1 MEWYLLFSILLGGL
15 IGLMI
20 LGIPVFLSFVIIN
33 LVGIYF
39 LWGWNGILN
48 YSHALFSSIANFV
61 FFPIPMFILMGDI
74 IARSGVFVKVIET
87 LDMWI
92 GGVRGRLIF
101 LAIGAATIFAALSG
115 SAQGTAAM
123 LGALLLPEMYKRGYK
138 RYMAVGSCMSGA
150 LAQLIPPSA
159 FAVILGSLAQV
170 SIGKLLIG
178 GVLPGLV
185 TAGCYVAVTFLLLK
199 IDPEIAKDY
208 MPKKYPLKLKLKAV
222 AKNILPFGSI
232 MFLVTGLIFFGI
244 CAPTESAVLGVFG
257 SLIVIAIYKNFSWGI
272 LKESFENTLYIT
284 GMMLLIVAN
293 ALAFSQM
300 LAYSGASEGFCEFV
314 VNSFKLSPVTAVIIM
329 QIVYLVLGCFM
340 EQASIIMITFPI
352 FLPIIKALE
361 INEIW
366 FCILT
371 LMNMGIAMKS
381 PPFGLTLF
389 VIQGTAPK
397 GTTLRDIYLGAWV
410 FIFCDFLAMVI
421 VFLFPEIA
429 LLLPRLMR

>member
-1 MEWYLLFSILLGGL
+1 
-15 IGLMI
+15 
-20 LGIPVFLSFVIIN
+20 
-33 LVGIYF
+33 
-39 LWGWNGILN
+39 
-48 YSHALFSSIANFV
+48 
-61 FFPIPMFILMGDI
+61 
-74 IARSGVFVKVIET
+74 
-87 LDMWI
+87 
-92 GGVRGRLIF
+92 
-101 LAIGAATIFAALSG
+101 
-115 SAQGTAAM
+115 M

-159 FAVILGSLAQV
+159 FAVILGCLAQV

-244 CAPTESAVLGVFG
+244 CAPTESAVLGVVG

-272 LKESFENTLYIT
+272 LKESFESTLYIT

-314 VNSFKLSPVTAVIIM
+314 VNSIKLSPVTAVIIM

-397 GTTLRDIYLGAWV
+397 GTTLRDIYLGAWTL
-410 FIFCDFLAMVI
+410 IFCDFLAMII